1 MNTETNTEMN
11 TQKQRLAYL
20 VEAFKEDSGQY
31 QNLDTPDDAE
41 GRRRILRSLMNI
53 RMPKEMPEQVL
64 KVQDDY
70 LKERATEK
78 GIVTVEA
85 ILTVRE
91 SFALIVGVDR
101 STVSIWEAEINEH
114 HPSREAYNI
123 IKEMAKEKGV
133 DVS

>member
-114 HPSREAYNI
+114 HPGREAYNI
-123 IKEMAKEKGV
+123 IKKMAKEKGV